1 MLERETDLI
10 LQLLTERTIGPR
22 DSIVLKEVL
31 GSTIP
36 RNIKKYLQCEVVRRL
51 SSDLLSTPSFSHI
64 PVKAKTT
71 AAVVESMLQLVAP
84 EYVFP
89 RREFLITL
97 ENGVHF
103 LENYL
108 CRPRWT
114 LEHFVFEKEECV
126 PVDSLL
132 SSLEYFTDYSYLRD
146 LIKRATRIKG
156 WSEIHRDD
164 FRALVE
170 KIDAQ
175 VVMKHAAHEMAM
187 LTKPIYDFLCLEDAP
202 VDRAIPL
209 KPLLVFFDDK
219 KMKVMKEYV
228 EEVAK
233 NRGHAELSIA
243 ELGEIIDTLFIG
255 DSTTLQAEVPTVTAG
270 AVALESTVQVNDSP
284 VESTDDGPEG
294 KEAEPDPA
302 EARVGIEQGERTRKE
317 TETAISNPDASNIV
331 TEIQSAP
338 EGLGIATNPTLSLT
352 FAGLKETQQARPLPR
367 QTRSTEAI
375 GRADGLPD
383 VQGQTGG
390 LTNLYDIITQEQR
403 ERFIEKVFKKDDAY
417 YTGIM
422 TALNTTLTWKQA
434 SLYLNELY
442 QTNGLDPFTDEVV
455 EFTDAIHSRYTI
467 PDTHPE

>member
-233 NRGHAELSIA
+233 NRGHGELSIA
-243 ELGEIIDTLFIG
+243 ELGEIIDKLFIG
-255 DSTTLQAEVPTVTAG
+255 DSTTLQEEVPPVTVG
-270 AVALESTVQVNDSP
+270 AVAPESAVQVNHSP
-284 VESTDDGPEG
+284 IESTE
-294 KEAEPDPA
+294 E
-302 EARVGIEQGERTRKE
+302 
-317 TETAISNPDASNIV
+317 ETAGPPEPHDKVEHDPDATKIIA
-331 TEIQSAP
+331 ERQAP
-338 EGLGIATNPTLSLT
+338 PESPRVATNPALSLT
-352 FAGLKETQQARPLPR
+352 FAGFKETQQAQPLPR
-367 QTRSTEAI
+367 RT
-375 GRADGLPD
+375 DGLPD
-383 VQGQTGG
+383 ARLNADGGQGQAGG
-390 LTNLYDIITQEQR
+390 LADLYDIITQEQR